1 MENPILNRSRIRTI
15 NGGFGFIPHAF
26 NQKGYLSKL
35 GGNELL
41 LYFFL
46 ILVADQNGVSYYSD
60 LKICRLLDLSAEDL
74 LAARDQLVAMDL
86 LAFAHPIYQVLELP

>member
-1 MENPILNRSRIRTI
+1 MENPILNRSRIRKI

-26 NQKGYLSKL
+26 NQKGYLATL
-35 GGNELL
+35 EGNALL

-60 LKICRLLDLSAEDL
+60 LKVCRLLDLSTGDL
-74 LAARDQLVAMDL
+74 FAARDQLVAMDL
-86 LAFAHPIYQVLELP
+86 LAFASPVYQVLELP